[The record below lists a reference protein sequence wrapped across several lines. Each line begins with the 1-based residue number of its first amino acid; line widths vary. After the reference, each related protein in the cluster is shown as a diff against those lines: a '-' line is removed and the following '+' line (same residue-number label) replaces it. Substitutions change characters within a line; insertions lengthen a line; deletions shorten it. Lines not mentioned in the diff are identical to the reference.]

1 MGSWAYNLMTNEVYI
16 VIFTLYFQTVDTFS
30 FISSWNSPKKR
41 DIVVLHNF
49 FDGQN
54 PPLFFLHPFL
64 AQPHF
69 FKIISDSPLC
79 PLPLNMKTP
88 SNRKNSCNPPLNTT
102 FLTRLSD
109 HSSEKWKKNY
119 KLLITLLQKLLI
131 KWIKV
136 KT

>member
-69 FKIISDSPLC
+69 FKIISDSP
-79 PLPLNMKTP
+79 PLP
-88 SNRKNSCNPPLNTT
+88 PPIKYENTLQQKK
-102 FLTRLSD
+102 FL
-109 HSSEKWKKNY
+109 
-119 KLLITLLQKLLI
+119 
-131 KWIKV
+131 
-136 KT
+136 

>member
-30 FISSWNSPKKR
+30 FISSWNNPKKR

-54 PPLFFLHPFL
+54 PPLFFSTPFL
-64 AQPHF
+64 SSPTF
-69 FKIISDSPLC
+69 FKLSPT
-79 PLPLNMKTP
+79 PPPPRPPSPLNMKTH
-88 SNRKNSCNPPLNTT
+88 SNKKNSCNPPLNTT

-109 HSSEKWKKNY
+109 HSSEK
-119 KLLITLLQKLLI
+119 
-131 KWIKV
+131 
-136 KT
+136 